1 MTRRLPI
8 RGLVTQEGIP
18 IGFDDGL
25 RNSSEVC
32 FRPRYKRC
40 TGISIDRGRPGVNDC
55 RICVSFA
62 LAGVCA
68 EDMDGMDE
76 RLCLG

>member
-1 MTRRLPI
+1 MTGRLPYSGVGQTGRI
-8 RGLVTQEGIP
+8 SLGCLGNDP
-18 IGFDDGL
+18 GS
-25 RNSSEVC
+25 SSEVC
-32 FRPRYKRC
+32 SKPRFTIR
-40 TGISIDRGRPGVNDC
+40 TGIFIDRGCPGVNDC

-76 RLCLG
+76 